1 MTNILTPDDK
11 FDFEKVHLGNP
22 TATHGGTFFS
32 KILYGNTDDNLF
44 IQSPKCKTKQGIITS
59 GKKIYTD
66 LLFNNNN
73 VKFIEWINS
82 LEELL
87 QKEIFSRKDDWFVSD
102 TLSMDDIQSAFVSP
116 IKVYKGS
123 NFLLRSYLQNGRASI
138 NADNCQ
144 IFDQNEEQKLE
155 SDITNETEIISIL
168 EVKGIKFSQRSF
180 QIEFNLKQIMLL
192 NTDTLFNKCIIKP
205 YDESDT
211 GLEENKKNEP
221 IGINNLINNTSVK
234 EQLTDKNSA
243 DDNNNNNNTSDTV
256 DGVEENNIVIEVDTD
271 NIKENIK
278 ENNETTN
285 KTSINNEHGEL
296 GELGELSELGEIN
309 IVDDA
314 VLNSLVENDDKTNI
328 SDPIKLKKPNEVY
341 LELYKDAKRKAKDA
355 KKIAITAYL
364 KAKNIRDMYSLEEID
379 DSDDEDFNELLNE

>member
-243 DDNNNNNNTSDTV
+243 TDNNNNNNTSDTV